1 MAPGARSDA
10 FAAAGGRNDG
20 YTISV
25 CTDEA
30 ALDRALAA
38 DVSAG
43 LRSAPKDLP
52 PKWFYDDEGSRLFG
66 EITRLSEYYL
76 TRREHE
82 ILRRVAPAVATLS
95 GAGTLVELGS
105 GFSDKTRL
113 LLDAMATAGTLEAFV
128 PFDVN
133 ETALRATA
141 AAAAEAYP
149 GTAVHGV
156 VGEFGA
162 DLRSV
167 PRGGRRLVA
176 LLGGTIG
183 NFSGAGRR
191 KFLAEIAAMSSP
203 GETFLL
209 GADLVKERSRLL
221 AAYDDAAGITAAF
234 NRNVLRVINRR
245 LDADFE
251 PLRFRHAATYDD
263 DAQRVEMWLRS
274 EGPQVVHVRRLGLR
288 ASFAAGEAMRTEVS
302 AKFRPAGVV
311 EELAEAGFTVLA
323 QWLDDAG
330 DFSLTL
336 ARRADGPRP

>member
-1 MAPGARSDA
+1 MTSGSRPDA
-10 FAAAGGRNDG
+10 FAATAPAGAG

-30 ALDRALAA
+30 ARDRALAA

-43 LRSAPKDLP
+43 LRSVPKDLP
-52 PKWFYDDEGSRLFG
+52 PKLFYDDEGCRLFG
-66 EITRLSEYYL
+66 AITRLEEYYP

-82 ILRRVAPAVATLS
+82 ILRRVAPEIVALS

-105 GFSDKTRL
+105 GFSDKARL
-113 LLDAMATAGTLEAFV
+113 LLDAMAAAGTLEGFV

-133 ETALRATA
+133 GTALRATA
-141 AAAAEAYP
+141 AAAAAAYP
-149 GTAVHGV
+149 GAAIHGV

-162 DLRSV
+162 DLRSI
-167 PRGGRRLVA
+167 PRADRRLVA

-183 NFSGAGRR
+183 NFAGPERR
-191 KFLAEIAAMSSP
+191 KFLAEIAGLCSP

-209 GADLVKERSRLL
+209 GADLVKDRSRLL

-234 NRNVLRVINRR
+234 NRNILRVINRR

-251 PLRFRHAATYDD
+251 PLRFTHVATYDD
-263 DAQRVEMWLRS
+263 ETQWIEMWLRS
-274 EGPQVVHVRRLGLR
+274 EGAQEVHVRRLDLR
-288 ASFAAGEAMRTEVS
+288 VSFDDGEAMRTEIS
-302 AKFRPAGVV
+302 AKFRATQISD
-311 EELAEAGFTVLA
+311 ELAAAGFTVLA
-323 QWLDDAG
+323 QWLDGAG

-336 ARRADGPRP
+336 ARRANGSPP

>member
-1 MAPGARSDA
+1 MASGVRPDA
-10 FAAAGGRNDG
+10 FVAAGAGNLG
-20 YTISV
+20 YTITV

-30 ALDRALAA
+30 AQDRALAA

-43 LRSAPKDLP
+43 LGSVPKDLP

-66 EITRLSEYYL
+66 EITRLAEYYL

-82 ILRRVAPAVATLS
+82 ILRRVAPEIAALS
-95 GAGTLVELGS
+95 EAGTLVELGS

-141 AAAAEAYP
+141 ASAAAAYP
-149 GTAVHGV
+149 GVATHGV

-167 PRGGRRLVA
+167 PRQGRRLVA

-183 NFSGAGRR
+183 NFAGPERR
-191 KFLAEIAAMSSP
+191 KFLAEIAAMSSA
-203 GETFLL
+203 GETLLL
-209 GADLVKERSRLL
+209 GADLVKDRSRLL
-221 AAYDDAAGITAAF
+221 AAYDDAAGVTAAF
-234 NRNVLRVINRR
+234 NRNVLHVINRR

-251 PLRFRHAATYDD
+251 PLRFSHVATYDD
-263 DAQRVEMWLRS
+263 ETQRVEMWLRS
-274 EGPQVVHVRRLGLR
+274 EGAQAVNVRRLGLR
-288 ASFAAGEAMRTEVS
+288 VSFADGEAMRTEIS
-302 AKFRPAGVV
+302 AKFRPTQVV
-311 EELAEAGFTVLA
+311 EELAAAGFAVLA
-323 QWLDDAG
+323 QWLDGAG

-336 ARRADGPRP
+336 AQRANGSRP

>member
-1 MAPGARSDA
+1 MAKAARSDA
-10 FAAAGGRNDG
+10 FAAAAAGDPG

-30 ALDRALAA
+30 AQDRALAA

-43 LRSAPKDLP
+43 LGSEPKDIP

-82 ILRRVAPAVATLS
+82 ILRRAAPEIATLS

-141 AAAAEAYP
+141 AGAAAAYP
-149 GTAVHGV
+149 GVVTHGV

-167 PRGGRRLVA
+167 PREGRRLVA

-183 NFSGAGRR
+183 NFPGPERR
-191 KFLAEIAAMSSP
+191 KFLAEIAGMSSA

-251 PLRFRHAATYDD
+251 PLRFKHVATYDGET
-263 DAQRVEMWLRS
+263 QRVEMWLRS
-274 EGPQVVHVRRLGLR
+274 EGAQVVHVRRLGLR
-288 ASFAAGEAMRTEVS
+288 VSFADGEAMRTEVS
-302 AKFRPAGVV
+302 VKFRPAQIL
-311 EELAEAGFTVLA
+311 EELAAAGFTVLA
-323 QWLDDAG
+323 QWLDGAG

-336 ARRADGPRP
+336 ARRANGSRP

>member
-1 MAPGARSDA
+1 MASVSGGASVAADAPGDRY
-10 FAAAGGRNDG
+10 R
-20 YTISV
+20 ISV
-25 CTDEA
+25 CTDGA

-43 LRSAPKDLP
+43 LTSLPKDLP

-66 EITRLSEYYL
+66 EITRLAEYYP

-82 ILRRVAPAVATLS
+82 ILRRVAPDVAARS

-113 LLDAMATAGTLEAFV
+113 LLDAMAGAGTLRKFV

-133 ETALRATA
+133 EAALRATA
-141 AAAAEAYP
+141 SGAAAAYP
-149 GTAVHGV
+149 ALSVHGV
-156 VGEFGA
+156 VGEFGK
-162 DLRSV
+162 DLRAV

-183 NFSGAGRR
+183 NFTGPERR
-191 KFLAEIAAMSSP
+191 AFLAEIAGMSDA

-209 GADLVKERSRLL
+209 GADLVKDRARLL
-221 AAYDDAAGITAAF
+221 AAYDDAAGVTAQF
-234 NRNVLRVINRR
+234 NRNVLHVINRR
-245 LDADFE
+245 LDADFD
-251 PLRFRHAATYDD
+251 PQRFTHVATYDEET
-263 DAQRVEMWLRS
+263 QWVEMWLRAD
-274 EGPQVVHVRRLGLR
+274 GPQVVHVRRLGLR
-288 ASFAAGEAMRTEVS
+288 VTFGDGEAMRTEVS
-302 AKFRPAGVV
+302 AKFRPSQIAA
-311 EELAEAGFTVLA
+311 ELSEAGFAVMS

-336 ARRADGPRP
+336 AERVDGAKP

>member
-1 MAPGARSDA
+1 MTSGSCSAAPAATDA
-10 FAAAGGRNDG
+10 ASG

-25 CTDEA
+25 CTDEMA
-30 ALDRALAA
+30 QDRALAA

-43 LRSAPKDLP
+43 LRSMPKDLP

-66 EITRLSEYYL
+66 EITRLAEYYL

-82 ILRRVAPAVATLS
+82 ILQRFAPEIAALS

-105 GFSDKTRL
+105 GFSGKTRL
-113 LLDAMATAGTLEAFV
+113 LLDAMSEAGALEGFV

-133 ETALRATA
+133 ESALRATA
-141 AAAAEAYP
+141 AGAAGAYP
-149 GTAVHGV
+149 GVAVHGV

-162 DLRSV
+162 DLGSV
-167 PRGGRRLVA
+167 PGDDGRLVA

-183 NFSGAGRR
+183 NYSGPERR
-191 KFLAEIAAMSSP
+191 KFLAGIAGMTSV

-209 GADLVKERSRLL
+209 GADLVKDRGRLL

-245 LDADFE
+245 LDADFA
-251 PLRFRHAATYDD
+251 PMRFTHLATYDD
-263 DAQRVEMWLRS
+263 ETQWVEMWLRS
-274 EGPQVVHVRRLGLR
+274 EGAQSVDVRRLGMSV
-288 ASFAAGEAMRTEVS
+288 SFGAGEAMRTEIS
-302 AKFRPAGVV
+302 AKFRPAQITD
-311 EELAEAGFTVLA
+311 ELSAAGFTVLA
-323 QWLDDAG
+323 QWLDGAG

-336 ARRADGPRP
+336 ARRANGSRP

>member
-1 MAPGARSDA
+1 MVSGARSDA
-10 FAAAGGRNDG
+10 SVADNAGNVG

-25 CTDEA
+25 RTDEA
-30 ALDRALAA
+30 AQDRALAA

-43 LRSAPKDLP
+43 LGSAPKDLP

-66 EITRLSEYYL
+66 EITRLPEYYP

-82 ILRRVAPAVATLS
+82 ILRRVAPEIATLS

-113 LLDAMATAGTLEAFV
+113 LLDAMAGAGTLEAFV

-141 AAAAEAYP
+141 AGAAGAYP
-149 GTAVHGV
+149 GVAIHGV

-167 PRGGRRLVA
+167 PREGRRLVA

-183 NFSGAGRR
+183 NFAEPERR
-191 KFLAEIAAMSSP
+191 KFLAEIAAMSSA

-209 GADLVKERSRLL
+209 GADLVKERRRLL
-221 AAYDDAAGITAAF
+221 AAYDDAAGVTAAF
-234 NRNVLRVINRR
+234 NRNVLHVINRR

-251 PLRFRHAATYDD
+251 PQRFRHVATYDD
-263 DAQRVEMWLRS
+263 ETRRVEMWLRS
-274 EGPQVVHVRRLGLR
+274 EGTQAVHVRRLDLSV
-288 ASFAAGEAMRTEVS
+288 SFADGEAMRTEIS
-302 AKFRPAGVV
+302 AKFLPAQVV
-311 EELAEAGFTVLA
+311 EELAAAGFTVLA
-323 QWLDDAG
+323 QWLDGAG

-336 ARRADGPRP
+336 ARRANGSRP